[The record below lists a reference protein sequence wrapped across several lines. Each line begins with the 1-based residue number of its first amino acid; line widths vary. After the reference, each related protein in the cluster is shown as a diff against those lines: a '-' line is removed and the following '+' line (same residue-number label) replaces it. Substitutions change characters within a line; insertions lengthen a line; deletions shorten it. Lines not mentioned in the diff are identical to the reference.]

1 VASIVASLIDTGG
14 RAWMVMRDIED
25 LGEIRVAEK
34 NKKCTAVLLDI
45 FIGHDEVHLVI
56 PPAAMAEMWRTC
68 WHGKRHES
76 GRIWDKLGREKY

>member
-1 VASIVASLIDTGG
+1 VASSAVFVLDSGDDAQMVA
-14 RAWMVMRDIED
+14 RDIED
-25 LGEIRVAEK
+25 LGVIRVAEK

-76 GRIWDKLGREKY
+76 GRIWDKLGCEKY